1 LGLGLRLSRDE
12 GEEEEDDEEEGA
24 LLVVI
29 SGSESTKTQQNK
41 QLSPKGC
48 YMVYKSTIFFFKIL
62 KMM

>member
-1 LGLGLRLSRDE
+1 MSLCDERLCLGLGLRLSRDE
-12 GEEEEDDEEEGA
+12 AEEEEDEEEGA

-48 YMVYKSTIFFFKIL
+48 YMV
-62 KMM
+62 

>member
-48 YMVYKSTIFFFKIL
+48 YMV
-62 KMM
+62 